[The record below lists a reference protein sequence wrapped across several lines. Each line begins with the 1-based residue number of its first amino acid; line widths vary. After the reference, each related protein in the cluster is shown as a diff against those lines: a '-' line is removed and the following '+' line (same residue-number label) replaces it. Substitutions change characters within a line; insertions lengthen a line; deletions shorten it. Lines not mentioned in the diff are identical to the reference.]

1 MLAGIACLFRLEIGI
16 AAIIGVTMEAP
27 IGARARAA
35 AIGTGCAVVVL
46 APFILASPGAM
57 WHDTLGFYGIQGLQR
72 LPFPLGFH
80 GPLRPSKL
88 IEFYI
93 PLILVIGLA
102 MWAIATAMRAG
113 PRPPV
118 YARAALGGGIT
129 ATMHR
134 PARIDPASLS
144 LVPLALVGL
153 AYLIGRTDV
162 FHLIPLAAVLPI
174 LLTQAAAAARIA
186 AVRIALL
193 CALGLIVLHGLD
205 RRAGQLL
212 HPPSLAAVPGPAGD
226 GVKTETA
233 DAGALGSLER
243 SIHMLL
249 APGEPIFVA
258 NPRHDRVTA
267 GDPLLYVILGHPN
280 PTRYDVMQPGL
291 VTTASVQRQI
301 VDSLRRSRT
310 KVVIRWL
317 DPRAEAIEPNGSAR
331 SSGVHILDRYL
342 AAAYRPYARFGVY
355 QVLVLRAAQ

>member
-1 MLAGIACLFRLEIGI
+1 VLAGIACLFRLEIGI
-16 AAIIGVTMEAP
+16 AAIIGVAMEAP

-35 AIGTGCAVVVL
+35 AIGSGCGVVVL
-46 APFILASPGAM
+46 APFILVSPGAM

-174 LLTQAAAAARIA
+174 MLAQAAATARIA

-243 SIHMLL
+243 SIHTLL

-301 VDSLRRSRT
+301 VDSLRRSKT

>member
-1 MLAGIACLFRLEIGI
+1 
-16 AAIIGVTMEAP
+16 
-27 IGARARAA
+27 
-35 AIGTGCAVVVL
+35 
-46 APFILASPGAM
+46 M
-57 WHDTLGFYGIQGLQR
+57 WHDTLGFYGIQSLQR

-80 GPLRPSKL
+80 GPVRPSKL

-102 MWAIATAMRAG
+102 LWALAAALRMG

-129 ATMHR
+129 ATARR
-134 PARIDPASLS
+134 PSRIDPASLS

-153 AYLIGRTDV
+153 AYLVGRADV
-162 FHLIPLAAVLPI
+162 FHLIPLAAVLPVM
-174 LLTQAAAAARIA
+174 LATAAAATR
-186 AVRIALL
+186 VVVLRVALL

-226 GVKTETA
+226 GVQTETA
-233 DAGALGSLER
+233 DALALGSLER
-243 SIHMLL
+243 SIQRLTR
-249 APGEPIFVA
+249 PGEPIFVA

-291 VTTASVQRQI
+291 VTTASVQSQI
-301 VDSLRRSRT
+301 VDSLRRSKT

-342 AAAYRPYARFGVY
+342 AAAYRPYARYGVY
-355 QVLVLRAAQ
+355 QVLVLRAGQ